1 MTDLNLDRYS
11 RQIRFAELGEAGQRR
26 LLGSRVLLC
35 GCGAL
40 GTVLAETLARAG
52 VGFLRIV
59 DRDFV
64 EYSNLQRQILFDES
78 DVRDQLPKAI
88 AAARKIEQINS
99 DVTVEPVVAD
109 VDYTNIRKLAEGV
122 DLILDG
128 TDNFEIRFLINDC
141 ALETGTPWVYAGCI
155 SSHGQ
160 SMPIFP
166 NETACLRCL
175 IDSPPDPGSS
185 ETCDTAGILGP
196 TVNVIASLQAMTA
209 IKILAGRRDAVA
221 LSLTM
226 IDVWEGTLRQMSV
239 ADLRDRANCPAC
251 KHGERKWL
259 SGQQG
264 SQTTVLCGR
273 NAVQVRPLNAAQL
286 SLAEMSL
293 KLRTVGEV
301 TANNFLLRLKLTN
314 PDYEITLFS
323 DGRAI
328 IKGTDDI
335 GIARAVYS
343 RYIGL

>member
-1 MTDLNLDRYS
+1 MNIDRYS
-11 RQIRFAELGEAGQRR
+11 RQIRFSELGEAGQLK
-26 LLGSRVLLC
+26 LLASRVLLC

-40 GTVLAETLARAG
+40 GTVLAETLVRAG
-52 VGFLRIV
+52 VGFIRLV

-64 EYSNLQRQILFDES
+64 EYSNLQRQVLFDEA
-78 DVRDQLPKAI
+78 DVRDQTPKAI
-88 AAARKIEQINS
+88 AAARKLASINS
-99 DVTVEPVVAD
+99 DVTVEPIVAD
-109 VDYTNIRKLAEGV
+109 IDYTNIRQLAAGV

-141 ALETGTPWVYAGCI
+141 SLETGTPWVYAGCI
-155 SSHGQ
+155 ASHGQ

-175 IDSPPDPGSS
+175 IESPPDAGST

-226 IDVWEGTLRQMSV
+226 IDVWDGTLRQMSV
-239 ADLRDRANCPAC
+239 KDLRERANCPAC
-251 KHGERKWL
+251 KGGERTWL
-259 SGQQG
+259 SGKEG
-264 SQTTVLCGR
+264 SQSTVLCGR
-273 NAVQVRPLNAAQL
+273 NSVQVRPLNRVQL
-286 SLAEMSL
+286 SLPEMAA
-293 KLRTVGEV
+293 KLAVVGEV
-301 TANNFLLRLKLTN
+301 TSNPFLLRLKLSN
-314 PDYEITLFS
+314 PDYEVTLFA

-335 GIARAVYS
+335 GLAKAVYA
-343 RYIGL
+343 RYVGQ